1 MVQDVPLVAAV
12 VVLGP
17 RCRDVGVDPRGV
29 HAGLDEL
36 AALDVGV
43 AAGMARLL
51 VPAGA
56 DVAVGGHW
64 PILPF
69 FARGSQEAGVS
80 IFATGENRAF
90 FAYGMFFLR
99 SGFHGSKVAWHIR
112 RM

>member
-17 RCRDVGVDPRGV
+17 RRRDVGVDPPVV
-29 HAGLDEL
+29 HTGLDKL
-36 AALDVGV
+36 AALDMGV
-43 AAGMARLL
+43 AAGVAGFL

-56 DVAVGGHW
+56 DVAVGGHI

-69 FARGSQEAGVS
+69 FARGSQERTVS

-90 FAYGMFFLR
+90 FASVVNR
-99 SGFHGSKVAWHIR
+99 QE
-112 RM
+112 